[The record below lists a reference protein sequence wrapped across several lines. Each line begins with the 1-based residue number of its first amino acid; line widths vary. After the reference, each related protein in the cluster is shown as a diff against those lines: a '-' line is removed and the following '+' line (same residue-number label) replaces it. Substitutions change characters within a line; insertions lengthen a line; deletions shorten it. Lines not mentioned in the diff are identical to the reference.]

1 MHYLEDRPK
10 LAWSLILL
18 YAGLI
23 FFISS
28 IPNPPQPIILEDL
41 LFWLLTSL
49 EHVAEYIVLGGLLY
63 TGFRSL
69 DIKTAERALLL
80 AVLFSAAYGASD
92 EIHQYFVP
100 NRYCDIKDLLA
111 DTTGGLIGAFTLKH
125 RGE

>member
-1 MHYLEDRPK
+1 MVPNLAICRPY
-10 LAWSLILL
+10 IL
-18 YAGLI
+18 Y
-23 FFISS
+23 FI
-28 IPNPPQPIILEDL
+28 NPQPTPAHHTGRPAL
-41 LFWLLTSL
+41 WLLTSL